1 MFSIF
6 VAKLIIMWKNK
17 SEQSQKERH
26 YVAVVG
32 GGVSGSE
39 AASMLADQGVN
50 VVVIDQNTL
59 PYGKLEDGLPKWHH
73 NLRDKQESEID
84 KKLDRDNIRFIPNL
98 KIGRDFSFQDLV
110 DLGFTAVILA
120 NGAWKDRPLPVDG
133 INKFKDKELIYQN
146 DLLKWYNHYH
156 EPDYNGKKYDIE
168 DGVVVVGGG
177 LASLDVIKIAMME
190 LVEKKLKEKLGHDIV
205 VDQFEMEKKGLDK
218 YLEQFGLKYEDL
230 GLKGATLVYRRK
242 AKHMPLKQP
251 QGGTQ
256 EAKEKAQI
264 VSQRILDNYMKKFHF
279 HFIPEATPIDF
290 IEEDGKLK
298 ALVLQK
304 YHTDENG
311 KLYYVAGETFPVYT
325 TQVISSIGSV
335 PEPIPG
341 IPYEG
346 DRLKTTDDK
355 TSQIYGYNNVFA
367 IGNAVTGKGNIKTA
381 KDHGSLVTQALLD
394 NYLQKNTQAFDME
407 LEAYNEEVRK
417 KTDRKITDIFN
428 NLFNQEAPDE
438 ITIDHIWEV
447 SKKYQDRVGY
457 KDYQSWI
464 KTHKPIRYEELIA
477 QKKKN
482 R

>member
-1 MFSIF
+1 
-6 VAKLIIMWKNK
+6 MWKNK
-17 SEQSQKERH
+17 AEQSKKKRH

-39 AASMLADQGVN
+39 AASMLAEQGVN

-73 NLRDKQESEID
+73 NLRDKQEKEID
-84 KKLDRDNIRFIPNL
+84 RKLDKENIRFIPKL
-98 KIGRDFSFQDLV
+98 KIGKDFSFQDLV

-133 INKFKDKELIYQN
+133 ICKFKDKELIYQN

-156 EPDYNGKKYDIE
+156 EPNYKGKQYDIK

-177 LASLDVIKIAMME
+177 LASLDVIKIVMME
-190 LVEKKLKEKLGHDIV
+190 LVEKKLKEIFGNDII

-218 YLEQFGLKYEDL
+218 YLEQFGVKYEDL

-264 VSQRILDNYMKKFHF
+264 VSQRILDNYQKKFRF
-279 HFIPEATPIDF
+279 HFIPEATPIKY
-290 IEEDGKLK
+290 IEEDGKFKGL
-298 ALVLQK
+298 LLQK

-311 KLYYVAGETFPVYT
+311 KLYYIAGETMPIYT
-325 TQVISSIGSV
+325 SQVISSIGSI
-335 PEPIPG
+335 PEPIRG

-346 DRLKTTDDK
+346 DRLKTTDDS

-417 KTDRKITDIFN
+417 KTDEKIAGIFN
-428 NLFNQEAPDE
+428 NLFQQEAPDD

-457 KDYQSWI
+457 KDYKSWI
-464 KTHKPIRYEELIA
+464 ETHKPVRYEDLIKM
-477 QKKKN
+477 KKSKQS
-482 R
+482 